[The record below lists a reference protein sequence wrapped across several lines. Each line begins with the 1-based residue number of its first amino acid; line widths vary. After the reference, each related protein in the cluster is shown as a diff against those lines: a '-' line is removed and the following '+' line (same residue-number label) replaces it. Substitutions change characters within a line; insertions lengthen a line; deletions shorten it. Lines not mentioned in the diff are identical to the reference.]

1 MSDTYELLPMAHLLP
16 GMVLADVLLDE
27 HGHVLLAEGAILT
40 EATIASLAR
49 HGVAA
54 VPVARAHPLDQPSA
68 AMVQERLDHVFRHN
82 EREDHGDWATGLLRR
97 YVEDYRLK
105 RGVAP

>member
-1 MSDTYELLPMAHLLP
+1 MSDTYELVPMAHLFP

-27 HGHVLLAEGAILT
+27 HGHVLLAQGAVLS

-54 VPVARAHPLDQPSA
+54 VPVARAVPLEQPSA
-68 AMVQERLDHVFRHN
+68 ESVQQRLDHLFRRN
-82 EREDHGDWATGLLRR
+82 DRDDHGDWATGLLRG
-97 YVEDYRLK
+97 YIEDYRLK